1 MINAATF
8 TVNSSSGA
16 FVNLAVKGV
25 RGETAFIRT
34 NSTVSYALV
43 LDADDAADAAS
54 QASAGTGRVHVVG
67 GSSVPL
73 QTVGTVRPDR
83 AWVRATGGSSGTF
96 SVSLGILR

>member
-54 QASAGTGRVHVVG
+54 QASAGTGRVHIVG
-67 GSSVPL
+67 GTSVPL

-96 SVSLGILR
+96 SVVWGILR

>member
-16 FVNLAVKGV
+16 FVNLAVNGV

-34 NSTVSYALV
+34 NSTVSYSLV
-43 LDADDAADAAS
+43 LDADDSDDAAS
-54 QASAGTGRVHVVG
+54 KASAATGRVHIVG

-96 SVSLGILR
+96 SVIWGS